1 MDLTVV
7 AQMIARGVKPD
18 LFHLQE
24 QYYRL
29 MADDYRRWYAG
40 TEFPLDRFSEAVYQC
55 RLSNET
61 TLPQEEFPN
70 EVRCMAEFKMV
81 IPRPAIGP
89 DGQPTTRWYFRHD
102 KIEDFFVVQ
111 AFLADERRQVKH
123 LGDPRFR
130 GVYLLLALLL
140 PEDAVLG
147 LRERLIQYAAD
158 AKDHT
163 VSDLFIQLLR
173 TRPRAEYYFV

>member
-7 AQMIARGVKPD
+7 AQMIARDVKPD

-29 MADDYRRWYAG
+29 MADDYRRSYAG
-40 TEFPLDRFSEAVYQC
+40 TEFPLDRFSEAVYQR
-55 RLSNET
+55 RLSNEET

-102 KIEDFFVVQ
+102 KIEDFFVVR
-111 AFLADERRQVKH
+111 AFLVDERRQVEH

-130 GVYLLLALLL
+130 DVYLLLALLL
-140 PEDAVLG
+140 PEDAAIG

-163 VSDLFIQLLR
+163 VSDQFVQLLR
-173 TRPRAEYYFV
+173 LRPLAA